1 MSRLRAL
8 LVLSVVAGL
17 SLFGAGMLSYAQKP
31 GEDVQTVSPK
41 QKLRDR
47 FVMLQAEVETLR
59 LERDA
64 MRAGLLKLLTDM
76 EQADIMGIDLASLM
90 GTAKVELGG
99 LSGDAGSLKE
109 MSDIMEAMQGD
120 DPKAAMEKLKAS
132 TGKLRAGLLSRI
144 AEKKKD
150 FDRKVRALGEKE
162 LDLDEL
168 KRRMAEVR

>member
-1 MSRLRAL
+1 MLRLRAL
-8 LVLSVVAGL
+8 LVVSVVAGL
-17 SLFGAGMLSYAQKP
+17 SLFGAGVLSHAQKP

-41 QKLRDR
+41 QKLRER
-47 FVMLQAEVETLR
+47 LVTLQAEVEVLR

-109 MSDIMEAMQGD
+109 MSDLM
-120 DPKAAMEKLKAS
+120 KAMESDKPEVAM
-132 TGKLRAGLLSRI
+132 GKMKQAMGKQRGELLARI
-144 AEKKKD
+144 DGKKRE
-150 FDRKVRALGEKE
+150 FDRKVRALAEKE
-162 LDLDEL
+162 LDLDET